1 MTPELKEL
9 RRAAFSHLFSAKRVS
24 ESQSLFRQEAHA
36 LAEHLASASPPPF
49 GQHVSELRPVIRQAV
64 TNMVLGYALS
74 TRVPYS
80 TESQAGI
87 DPTAVALKEV
97 VQDIWEYLTDIPTTF
112 LDLVVPSG
120 SIEELQRVAY
130 RDLQR
135 LTDRRN
141 DLLRRIIADRR
152 KGLRRRSPL
161 APSSG
166 GGGGDGDMLDAMIE
180 VGLSDHDIL
189 YVLVD
194 MFVAGVNTVSSSTE
208 WLLLLTAAHPDVQ
221 RRARMDA
228 LKAAR
233 TSRPTQQYVDALI
246 MEVMRLKQP
255 LLLPRQA
262 TVDSQ
267 LGGYAVPKGSIVY
280 ANNYALTHSETLWRS
295 PDSFRPERFLQEES
309 AVLLRFQGST
319 PQGTQLSEADNYKF
333 IPFSVGQR
341 SCPGEALAVA
351 ELGALVS
358 GLLTRVQWQPQ
369 QPWSRVDLRESY
381 ALTLQPLVSQSLKF
395 SRLQ

>member
-24 ESQSLFRQEAHA
+24 DSQSLFSQEAQA
-36 LAEHLASASPPPF
+36 LAEHLATANPPPF

-64 TNMVLGYALS
+64 TNMVLSYALS

-80 TESQAGI
+80 TESQSGI

-120 SIEELQRVAY
+120 STEELQRVAY
-130 RDLQR
+130 GKLQR

-141 DLLRRIIADRR
+141 DLLKRIIADRR
-152 KGLRRRSPL
+152 AGLRRHSPSA
-161 APSSG
+161 APG
-166 GGGGDGDMLDAMIE
+166 GVDDMLDAMIE
-180 VGLSDHDIL
+180 VGLSDNDIL

-208 WLLLLTAAHPDVQ
+208 WLLLLTAAHPEVQ

-228 LKAAR
+228 LQAAR
-233 TSRPTQQYVDALI
+233 TTGPSQYVDALI

-267 LGGYAVPKGSIVY
+267 LGGYAVPKGSIIY
-280 ANNYALTHSETLWRS
+280 ANNYALTHSKTLWRS
-295 PDSFRPERFLQEES
+295 PDSFRPERFLQEE
-309 AVLLRFQGST
+309 AAALLRFQGST
-319 PQGTQLSEADNYKF
+319 PQGTQAPEADNYKF
-333 IPFSVGQR
+333 IPFSLGQR

-369 QPWSRVDLRESY
+369 QPWARVDLRESY
-381 ALTLQPLVSQSLKF
+381 SLTLQPLESQALKF
-395 SRLQ
+395 SRLE